1 VQCALAIVLADK
13 GKLSPGS
20 TIKGVC
26 AMLILSRRPRES
38 VRIGNNV
45 RITLL
50 GFKGGQARIRIE
62 APPNVVVDREEV
74 YLRKIEQSKQG
85 DANGNG

>member
-1 VQCALAIVLADK
+1 
-13 GKLSPGS
+13 
-20 TIKGVC
+20 
-26 AMLILSRRPRES
+26 MLILSRRPHES
-38 VRIGNNV
+38 VRIGTNV

-50 GFKGGQARIRIE
+50 GFKGGQARIGIE

-74 YLRKIEQSKQG
+74 YLRKIEESKQD